1 MEFCD
6 GHAGDW
12 KTHISRN
19 DDCHEQVQSACCAPI
34 DQMREPGSA
43 QQNSDS
49 HAHDHSPLASGNS
62 TESRKTGRDP
72 VTTSPYMLSVQ
83 SAGGI
88 RDKSA
93 LLALFVRHVSTHG
106 NNILP
111 DAMDAHLL
119 ERIPHRIVGTVS
131 SAVSEECECAFYEQT
146 TINTGHF
153 ATFPE
158 RLVAPCIKAGTSER
172 GACPAC
178 GAPWVREVAVKHL
191 LIQATNNRGKQDEV
205 TGWNRDK
212 WPRMARIG
220 DTTGW
225 RPSCECEAGDPVPCV
240 VLDPFAGSGT
250 TGVVA
255 HKLGRAFVGIDIAG
269 GDADLGGHTA
279 HERLA
284 AALAG
289 RTLAEYQQARAVGQ
303 GDLFGASNP

>member
-1 MEFCD
+1 MRDTKSANDIGFKRQLTE
-6 GHAGDW
+6 AGARARKNNDW
-12 KTHISRN
+12 YLDAVRDEIAELEGR
-19 DDCHEQVQSACCAPI
+19 V
-34 DQMREPGSA
+34 MRLRE
-43 QQNSDS
+43 
-49 HAHDHSPLASGNS
+49 HL
-62 TESRKTGRDP
+62 
-72 VTTSPYMLSVQ
+72 
-83 SAGGI
+83 AGGGM
-88 RDKSA
+88 RLSPEGDPEA
-93 LLALFVRHVSTHG
+93 LLLATQPYPG
-106 NNILP
+106 
-111 DAMDAHLL
+111 A
-119 ERIPHRIVGTVS
+119 
-131 SAVSEECECAFYEQT
+131 
-146 TINTGHF
+146 HF